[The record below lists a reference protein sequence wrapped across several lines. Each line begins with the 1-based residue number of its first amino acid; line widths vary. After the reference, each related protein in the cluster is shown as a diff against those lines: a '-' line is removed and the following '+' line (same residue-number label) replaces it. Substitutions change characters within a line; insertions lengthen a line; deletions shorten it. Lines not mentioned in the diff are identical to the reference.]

1 MLEKLIR
8 ELVAKRSVMES
19 EVFEHPPQTWDQF
32 QRRLGQYYEL
42 QALIIDLNEMMKGNE
57 KDE

>member
-19 EVFEHPPQTWDQF
+19 EIFEHPPADWPAF
-32 QRRLGQYYEL
+32 QRRMGQYMEL
-42 QALIIDLNEMMKGNE
+42 QDLIITLNEAMKGME

>member
-8 ELVAKRSVMES
+8 ELVAKRSAMES
-19 EVFEHPPQTWDQF
+19 EVFEHPPANWDQF

>member
-8 ELVAKRSVMES
+8 DLVAKRSVMES
-19 EVFEHPPQTWDQF
+19 EVFEHPPADWAGF

-42 QALIIDLNEMMKGNE
+42 QSLIIELNEAMKGE
-57 KDE
+57 EHDT